1 MPGIIKP
8 EQGST
13 VLKTKLEKIKPGQNW
28 FKGPLNKRK
37 LKLAYFLWKIYYFVI
52 SLYIEF

>member
-28 FKGPLNKRK
+28 FKTCL
-37 LKLAYFLWKIYYFVI
+37 FSIYKNILFC
-52 SLYIEF
+52 SLFIYRILGI